1 MEFCLDTD
9 PQGHCQGKSVEI
21 VGQGPLISSSPIWI
35 ALSKLPQN
43 ELQHNTQFE
52 LILLDEDIK
61 IEDSY
66 LF

>member
-21 VGQGPLISSSPIWI
+21 EGQWPLISSSLLWI

-43 ELQHNTQFE
+43 KLQHNTQFE
-52 LILLDEDIK
+52 VFFLDEDIK
-61 IEDSY
+61 IEDS
-66 LF
+66 